1 MVKKSGPLGSFFVL
15 LALGG
20 FLLAL
25 GVCVRFQ
32 VLTGHDTSA
41 PMSAAMRETLGR
53 ESNQLTAE
61 DESEIE
67 LKFPGA
73 KVSASGL
80 RFIVRAFGTGATPR
94 RGDSVTVRIFQEQML
109 DGTNFDRTV
118 PKGYDLDF
126 AVGEGKVIKGWDE
139 AFLGMKSGEKRT
151 LIVPSW
157 LAYGAA
163 GKPPVIPPHAT
174 VVFEVELVDIKV
186 KS

>member
-1 MVKKSGPLGSFFVL
+1 MTKGSAPLRSFFVL

-20 FLLAL
+20 FLAAL
-25 GVCVRFQ
+25 GLAVRYQ

-80 RFIVRAFGTGATPR
+80 RFIVRGFGAGALPQV
-94 RGDSVTVRIFQEQML
+94 GDTVTVRLIQEQLL
-109 DGTNFDRTV
+109 DGTDFNRSV
-118 PKGYDLDF
+118 PQGNQLEF

-139 AFLGMKSGEKRT
+139 AFLGMKKGEKRT

-157 LAYGAA
+157 LAYGAE

-174 VVFEVELVDIKV
+174 VVFEVELVDIKA